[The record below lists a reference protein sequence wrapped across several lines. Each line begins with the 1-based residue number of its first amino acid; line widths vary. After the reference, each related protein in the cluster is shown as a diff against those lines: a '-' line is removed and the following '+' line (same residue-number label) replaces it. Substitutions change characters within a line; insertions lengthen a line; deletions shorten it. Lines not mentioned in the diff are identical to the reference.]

1 MKSDAG
7 WTRVPQLTF
16 LDVGGLASD
25 HQQRIFETGHPPCDA
40 TVDSDCFQTSADCRG
55 RMRGCCV
62 RQLRTWVKKV
72 GPRRY
77 LSFG

>member
-1 MKSDAG
+1 
-7 WTRVPQLTF
+7 
-16 LDVGGLASD
+16 
-25 HQQRIFETGHPPCDA
+25 
-40 TVDSDCFQTSADCRG
+40 
-55 RMRGCCV
+55 MRGCCV